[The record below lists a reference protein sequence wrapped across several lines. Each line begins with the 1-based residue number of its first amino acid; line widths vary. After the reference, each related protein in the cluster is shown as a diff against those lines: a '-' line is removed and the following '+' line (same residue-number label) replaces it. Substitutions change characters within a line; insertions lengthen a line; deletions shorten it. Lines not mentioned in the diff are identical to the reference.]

1 MDNRK
6 IQAALETVA
15 SKRCLH
21 GSLNPDDVKKF
32 NDLLE
37 STVVRGNGYV
47 TYSCQANFR
56 IHVCV
61 LDKIKAGAAIGAG
74 IVGLAGAVGG
84 ALTGAAVGSTVP
96 GVGTAVGGIIGG
108 AAGLVGGGTV
118 GAGAGAAACAGTG
131 AAVSGEH
138 FVTARDV
145 FHELPGFRE
154 TLKDNVVYCELGRL
168 RLNWKQKLKRCC
180 IMCWCCSR
188 EI

>member
-15 SKRCLH
+15 SRRCVP
-21 GSLNPDDVKKF
+21 GWLNPDDVKKF

-37 STVVRGNGYV
+37 STVVRDNGYV

-56 IHVCV
+56 IHVCD
-61 LDKIKAGAAIGAG
+61 LDKIKTGATIGAG
-74 IVGLAGAVGG
+74 VVGIAGAVAG
-84 ALTGAAVGSTVP
+84 AVTGAAVGSAIPV
-96 GVGTAVGGIIGG
+96 VGTAGGAIIGG
-108 AAGLVGGGTV
+108 VTGLVGGGTV

-131 AAVSGEH
+131 ATVSGEH

-168 RLNWKQKLKRCC
+168 NWKQKLKRCC
-180 IMCWCCSR
+180 IMCWCCSKQR
-188 EI
+188 

>member
-1 MDNRK
+1 MDNRR

-15 SKRCLH
+15 SRRCAQ
-21 GSLNPDDVKKF
+21 GWPNPDDVKKF

-37 STVVRGNGYV
+37 TTVVRDNGYV

-56 IHVCV
+56 IRVCDP
-61 LDKIKAGAAIGAG
+61 DKIKAGASIGAG
-74 IVGLAGAVGG
+74 IVGIAGAVTG
-84 ALTGAAVGSTVP
+84 ALTGAVVGSTIPV
-96 GVGTAVGGIIGG
+96 VGTAGGAIIGG

-118 GAGAGAAACAGTG
+118 GAGAGAAACMGTG
-131 AAVSGEH
+131 ATLSGEH

-154 TLKDNVVYCELGRL
+154 VLKDNVVYCELGRI

-180 IMCWCCSR
+180 IMCWCCCKQR
-188 EI
+188 